1 MSDAGHDQVLITRAE
16 YEEFMALRAAAAAR
30 ARPPEVAAMI
40 AKGDR
45 PLRAWRRYRGM
56 TQKQLADQGATTQ
69 GYLSDLENGTKT
81 ASRETMI
88 FLAMAL
94 GRSVDTL

>member
-1 MSDAGHDQVLITRAE
+1 VRDAGDDQVVITRAE
-16 YEEFMALRAAAAAR
+16 YDELLALRAEKAAR

-40 AKGDR
+40 AAGDR
-45 PLRAWRRYRGM
+45 PLKAWRRYRGM
-56 TQKQLADQGATTQ
+56 TQQQLADQGAVSQ
-69 GYLSDLENGTKT
+69 GYLCDLEKGTKT

-88 FLAMAL
+88 FLALAL